1 MISISMITV
10 VIMIMIMIMIV
21 ILEHHACGWS
31 GRASESSMRRELYS
45 ASSTFS
51 VRCEELPE
59 QRRDVREMLALER
72 PSRQIPGLQ
81 HIGSECTV
89 GTRVGATVGRGG
101 GGGGGAEG
109 LQHDRGAVAL
119 LCVRDAACPI
129 STG

>member
-1 MISISMITV
+1 MRVEWACLGELDEEGV
-10 VIMIMIMIMIV
+10 VQRV
-21 ILEHHACGWS
+21 VD
-31 GRASESSMRRELYS
+31 
-45 ASSTFS
+45 FS

-101 GGGGGAEG
+101 GEG

>member
-1 MISISMITV
+1 MRVEWACLGELDEEGV
-10 VIMIMIMIMIV
+10 VQRV
-21 ILEHHACGWS
+21 VD
-31 GRASESSMRRELYS
+31 
-45 ASSTFS
+45 FS

-101 GGGGGAEG
+101 GGGGGGPAARSRGSRAPLREG
-109 LQHDRGAVAL
+109 RGVS
-119 LCVRDAACPI
+119 D
-129 STG
+129 